1 MSHPPL
7 RFGYGFDFRNPK
19 QWFKPWHQFYS
30 DLIDFIVWTESKG
43 FEGVWLAEHHG
54 IEDGYLPSPLTVGT
68 WIAARTEKMR
78 IDTGVALAP
87 FYHPVRLAED
97 LAVLDILSNGRA
109 GISLGLG
116 YLQFE
121 ADAYGFDLSR
131 RGKIADELLEIV
143 VRLWEGETVTF
154 EGEFFNVKK
163 ARIFPLPLQKPHIPI
178 FVGGTTKKGFRRA
191 ARFADG
197 FNGPVEYWPEY
208 VNEVKALGKP
218 ESAAR
223 IQSLSYS
230 DMWMVVWD
238 DKEEALNEIA
248 PHAHYQ
254 INGYAEWQQGEDWAP
269 FEQQSLEDF
278 KKTDPNLKVFTP
290 GQAIDYIRS
299 RQELAPIESF
309 CMQVPAGCSPEKY
322 RKYAQKFAEEVI
334 PAFR

>member
-1 MSHPPL
+1 MTHPPL

-19 QWFKPWHQFYS
+19 EWFKSWPEFYS
-30 DLIDFIVWTESKG
+30 DLIDFIVWTESVG
-43 FEGVWLAEHHG
+43 FGGVWLAEHHG

-68 WIAARTEKMR
+68 WIAARTKTMR

-97 LAVLDILSNGRA
+97 LAVLDVLSNGRA

-121 ADAYGFDLSR
+121 ADAYGFDLKR
-131 RGKIADELLEIV
+131 RGKMTDELLQIV
-143 VRLWEGETVTF
+143 VKLWEGETVTF
-154 EGEFFNVKK
+154 DGEFFQVKN
-163 ARIFPLPLQKPHIPI
+163 ARIFPLPIQKPHIPI
-178 FVGGTTKKGFRRA
+178 FVGGTTQKGFRRA
-191 ARFADG
+191 ARYADG
-197 FNGPVEYWPEY
+197 FNGPVEYYPAYLE
-208 VNEVKALGKP
+208 EVRAAGKP
-218 ESAAR
+218 DSAAR

-230 DMWMVVWD
+230 DMWMVVSD
-238 DKEEALNEIA
+238 NREEALDEIA
-248 PHAHYQ
+248 PHAYYQ
-254 INGYAEWQQGEDWAP
+254 INGYAEWQKDEDWAP
-269 FEQQSLEDF
+269 FEQQSLEEF
-278 KKTDPNLKVFTP
+278 KKDPNLKVFTS

-322 RKYAQKFAEEVI
+322 RKYAQKFADEVM

>member
-1 MSHPPL
+1 MSRPPL

-30 DLIDFIVWTESKG
+30 DLIDFIVWTESLG
-43 FEGVWLAEHHG
+43 FGGVWLAEHHG

-68 WIAARTEKMR
+68 WIAARTRTMR

-97 LAVLDILSNGRA
+97 LAVLDVLSNGRA

-121 ADAYGFDLSR
+121 ADAYGFDLKR
-131 RGKIADELLEIV
+131 RGKLTDELLEIV

-154 EGEFFNVKK
+154 EGEFFNVKN

-178 FVGGTTKKGFRRA
+178 FVGGTTQKGWRRA

-197 FNGPVEYWPEY
+197 FNGPVEYYAAYRE
-208 VNEVKALGKP
+208 EVRALGKP
-218 ESAAR
+218 DSAAR

-238 DKEEALNEIA
+238 DREEALNDIA
-248 PHAHYQ
+248 PHAYYQ
-254 INGYAEWQQGEDWAP
+254 INGYAEWQKDEDWAP
-269 FEQQSLEDF
+269 FEQQSLEEF
-278 KKTDPNLKVFTP
+278 KKNDPNLKVFTS

-299 RQELAPIESF
+299 RQQQAPIESF

-322 RKYAQKFAEEVI
+322 RKYAQKFADEVM